1 MIKDLISKSQLLE
14 DRVGSIFTVYAEKGV
29 SVDPQA
35 FNDALDASG
44 FGEFKK
50 SICKPHTAL
59 SRAVGN
65 GKKGNADDG
74 VASQWSRIGEDID
87 GILSFGLLRK
97 KADKQGKDIDTEVVS
112 VACVRKDG
120 QGGMWFID
128 RKPLTKEEQ
137 RTKKSVE
144 SRYQKERGF
153 LTISD
158 LRATLNEVCQ
168 KSGIRLGSSSSFLA
182 LAGQDERILKLQNAL
197 DLGGMKMV
205 VSEIFDTNSARFSEI
220 AQESFIEQAEGI
232 LQQAESRLAFAK
244 SALAGERK
252 ATMKDLKV
260 AMRLQEETVELLEKA
275 KNFKAALGFALD
287 DVDQA
292 AQKAQATLVEALAV
306 CSQSL

>member
-1 MIKDLISKSQLLE
+1 MKDLISKTALIE
-14 DRVGSIFTVYAEKGV
+14 DRIGSIFTVYAEKGV

-35 FNDALDASG
+35 FNDALDSAG
-44 FGEFKK
+44 FGEHKK
-50 SICKPHTAL
+50 NLCKPHTAL

-65 GKKGNADDG
+65 GKKGNSDDG
-74 VASQWSRIGEDID
+74 VASQWNRIGEDID

-97 KADKQGKDIDTEVVS
+97 TADKQGKDIDTEVVS

-128 RKPLTKEEQ
+128 RKPLSKEED
-137 RTKKSVE
+137 RTKRAVE

-158 LRATLNEVCQ
+158 LRSTLNEVCE

-182 LAGQDERILKLQNAL
+182 LAGSDERILKLQDAL
-197 DLGGMKMV
+197 ALGGMKMV
-205 VSEIFDTNSARFSEI
+205 VSEIFDTNAPRFSVV

-232 LQQAESRLAFAK
+232 LQQAESRLTFAK
-244 SALAGERK
+244 AALAGERK

-260 AMRLQEETVELLEKA
+260 AMRLQEESTDILEKA
-275 KNFKAALGFALD
+275 RNFKAALGFALE
-287 DVDQA
+287 DVEQA
-292 AQKAQATLVEALAV
+292 AQKAQATLAEALTV